1 MFMKYSY
8 IFLLFAFA
16 LSTTGSIAQ
25 GNCSTVDLEYI
36 CQNTEYV
43 QSIAFQCGIDCMAE
57 EADCLEQCMLDAL
70 ALSTPC
76 IGCFG
81 EQVICIVQNCS
92 TACFSGTE
100 AECAEC
106 ALQNCEANFNVCA
119 GIVDEDN
126 DTWTNLCDCD
136 DSNPVVY
143 PGADGTSQG
152 LDNDCNGLITN
163 DELTTCSADINGD
176 NITGTSD
183 LLHFLSLFNCVG
195 DCADL
200 ETGDFSGDGVVGTA
214 DLLILLSEF
223 GLYCH

>member
-1 MFMKYSY
+1 MSMKYSY

-57 EADCLEQCMLDAL
+57 GADCLEQCMLDAL
-70 ALSTPC
+70 VLSTPC

-136 DSNPVVY
+136 DSNPIVY

-195 DCADL
+195 DCTDL

>member
-1 MFMKYSY
+1 
-8 IFLLFAFA
+8 
-16 LSTTGSIAQ
+16 
-25 GNCSTVDLEYI
+25 
-36 CQNTEYV
+36 
-43 QSIAFQCGIDCMAE
+43 MAE

-119 GIVDEDN
+119 GIVDVDN

>member
-1 MFMKYSY
+1 MSMKYSY

-57 EADCLEQCMLDAL
+57 GPDCLEQCMLDAL

-176 NITGTSD
+176 NITGIRPFTFPES
-183 LLHFLSLFNCVG
+183 V
-195 DCADL
+195 
-200 ETGDFSGDGVVGTA
+200 
-214 DLLILLSEF
+214 
-223 GLYCH
+223 